1 MNATYLAKPSEVM
14 RQWHLLDADGQIL
27 GRIAVQAATYLRGKH
42 KTSWTPH
49 IDTGDGVVIINA
61 GKIRV
66 TGLKLKQKEYKRFSG
81 YPGGLK
87 IETLERLMARKP
99 TEALRH
105 AVTGMIPHNPLGRHM
120 LRRLKIY
127 PGAQHPHQNV
137 TTTTSKTTTKAT
149 TNG

>member
-1 MNATYLAKPSEVM
+1 MNTTYLAKPSEVV

-27 GRIAVQAATYLRGKH
+27 GRLAVRAATLLRGKH

-49 IDTGDGVVIINA
+49 TDTGDGVVITNA
-61 GKIRV
+61 AKIRV
-66 TGLKLKQKEYKRFSG
+66 TGLKLQQKQYKTFSG

-87 IETLERLMARKP
+87 TEPLERLLARKP
-99 TEALRH
+99 TDVLRH

-127 PGAQHPHQNV
+127 PGDKHPHQGL
-137 TTTTSKTTTKAT
+137 TTPDKAAS
-149 TNG
+149 N